1 MDLNIVWFGLFGVLI
16 IGYAIL
22 DGFDMGVGML
32 ALFARNDHERRLH
45 MNAIGPV
52 WDGNEV
58 WLLTGGGALFAAFPG
73 AYATVFSGFY
83 LALILL
89 LVALIA
95 RAVSFEF
102 RSKVADPRWR
112 SGWDW
117 AFGLGSFV
125 PALLYGVA
133 MGNVMR
139 GIPMDADT
147 NYTGTFFDLLN
158 PFALVMGLLAV
169 AMFLTHGA
177 LWMVGKTEGELQQR
191 MVAWA
196 RRAWVAWVALFVL
209 GSVAAAVLAP
219 GIFHSGLG
227 RPLVWLVLVL
237 FATGLALQP
246 LMLKAGRYLAAFLG
260 SCLAVAAQV
269 LLAGF
274 SLFPNIVP
282 ALGDFNGG
290 LTIYNAASTQ
300 LTLTVML
307 VIALVGM
314 PIVIAYTAYI
324 YRVFKGKV
332 VLDDHSY

>member
-300 LTLTVML
+300 
-307 VIALVGM
+307 IGRASCRE
-314 PIVIAYTAYI
+314 
-324 YRVFKGKV
+324 RV
-332 VLDDHSY
+332 